1 MSKLSKY
8 WELAEGFLIVLRSD
22 YADKQTV
29 EELAHMIHDASKKM
43 TSGKVKTTLKKWLEL
58 VQKLKHQEAEDKGEE
73 MKELDKILEGI

>member
-1 MSKLSKY
+1 MEKKKQLLIKILSKLSKY

-43 TSGKVKTTLKKWLEL
+43 TSGKVKTTLKK
-58 VQKLKHQEAEDKGEE
+58 
-73 MKELDKILEGI
+73 